1 MGRKLCDRHF
11 RWTVCRITRAEVGSI
26 SRPIAVVGDAM
37 TEPADN
43 VIRFDR
49 HLDHAREL
57 EREQMRLAKRIAELE
72 AQMEQR
78 ITGLER
84 RYAESN

>member
-1 MGRKLCDRHF
+1 
-11 RWTVCRITRAEVGSI
+11 
-26 SRPIAVVGDAM
+26 M

>member
-1 MGRKLCDRHF
+1 MGRKLCGRHF
-11 RWTVCRITRAEVGSI
+11 RWTVHP
-26 SRPIAVVGDAM
+26 SRGRRSVRFPDQSRWLVTAM
-37 TEPADN
+37 TELA
-43 VIRFDR
+43 R

-78 ITGLER
+78 ITGLEC